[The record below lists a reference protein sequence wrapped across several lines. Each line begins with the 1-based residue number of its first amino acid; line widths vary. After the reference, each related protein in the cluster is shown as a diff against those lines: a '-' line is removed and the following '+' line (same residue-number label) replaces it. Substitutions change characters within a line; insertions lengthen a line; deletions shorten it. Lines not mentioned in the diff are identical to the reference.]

1 MTLIN
6 RRAPRVNVW
15 FFLLMKQSCL
25 CIWTVGGYVINP
37 SHSLMPAAYVQ
48 YSYLSLFW
56 NAANLLV
63 CHVRS
68 MTRGHFTV
76 KCPYFLILL
85 ELCCVWF
92 MQVQGL
98 HVWSHVSALHKLP
111 SVQEAHQH
119 RQGNS
124 TPVKLNNPFEFTWK
138 QIILWRI

>member
-1 MTLIN
+1 M
-6 RRAPRVNVW
+6 
-15 FFLLMKQSCL
+15 
-25 CIWTVGGYVINP
+25 GGYVINS

-48 YSYLSLFW
+48 YSYLGLFW
-56 NAANLLV
+56 DAANLLICLV
-63 CHVRS
+63 QS

-76 KCPYFLILL
+76 KCAYFLILI

-98 HVWSHVSALHKLP
+98 HVWSHISALHKLP

-124 TPVKLNNPFEFTWK
+124 TPAKLNNPFEARVHLKIKMYSSSGKFSIT
-138 QIILWRI
+138 ILAHQWILFSEWVPSE